1 MLLYHLRLL
10 KIFNFLFCIILLSV
24 TNTSA
29 KEFSLNELISIAL
42 KNNKEIK
49 GLQEEKEYYRGK
61 YIEAQSAYYFPYI
74 NADIMGGGPIANQK
88 KEVNRVTDASNFGY
102 MGIDSSF
109 GYLIKT
115 NVDII
120 YPIYT
125 FGKLGS
131 LKDAAEA
138 GMMSAEENIKAKEID
153 IAIQIAQAYY
163 GIILFKD
170 ILQVLN
176 DGENRLKDARKKLKE
191 LLEKEEG
198 NVTEKDLYKLDY
210 YSSELYFRIAETR
223 KGLELAKSTI
233 KTLCNIQDEIDTNE
247 TSLANTTAEE
257 INLNDYI
264 SKSIENRYE
273 IKAIRNLKKAMED
286 LAKAQKRAYFPDI
299 FIGGG
304 LRFSHSNFEFDKTN
318 PWIRDDF
325 NYFGFAVGLGAK
337 INLEIGAKY
346 GKEVQT
352 YAQFMKYQYL
362 EEALISA
369 LELQTKKLYEEY
381 NEAKNNFET
390 YSRGEKAAKKWLTTE
405 TMNYNIG
412 LGDTKGLID
421 ELVAYA
427 QSGILKNRALYDMK
441 IKKLILDYYS
451 GNIKLPK

>member
-1 MLLYHLRLL
+1 MHSHR
-10 KIFNFLFCIILLSV
+10 FLIKVFYPLSILSLIP
-24 TNTSA
+24 TILTA
-29 KEFSLNELISIAL
+29 KEFSLNDLISIAL

-49 GLQEEKEYYRGK
+49 SLKEEREYYRGK

-102 MGIDSSF
+102 MGIDSGF
-109 GYLIKT
+109 GYLIKS
-115 NVDII
+115 NVDIV

-125 FGKLGS
+125 FGKLGG

-138 GMMSAEENIKAKEID
+138 GVMSADENIKAKEID

-163 GIILFKD
+163 GIILFND
-170 ILQVLN
+170 ILGVLN

-191 LLEKEEG
+191 LLEREEG

-210 YSSELYFRIAETR
+210 YSSELYYRIAETR
-223 KGLELAKSTI
+223 KGLEVARSSL
-233 KTLCNIQDEIDTNE
+233 KTLCNIDEEIETKDKSLSDSDLNEID
-247 TSLANTTAEE
+247 LAEY
-257 INLNDYI
+257 INR
-264 SKSIENRYE
+264 SKENRYE
-273 IKAIRNLKKAMED
+273 IKALRNLKKAMED
-286 LAKAQKRAYFPDI
+286 IARAQKMAYLPDI

-325 NYFGFAVGLGAK
+325 NYFGFAVGIGAK
-337 INLEIGAKY
+337 INLEIGIKY
-346 GKEVQT
+346 GKEIQT

-362 EEALISA
+362 EEALIDA
-369 LELQTKKLYEEY
+369 IELQTKKLYEEY

-390 YSRGEKAAKKWLTTE
+390 YLKGEKAAKKWLTTE

-421 ELVAYA
+421 ALVAYA
-427 QSGILKNRALYDMK
+427 QSGIMKNKAQYDMK
-441 IKKLILDYYS
+441 IKKIILDYYS
-451 GNIKLPK
+451 GNMKLPR